1 MMKVAR
7 RSSWRR
13 RVRLAFFVWCV
24 VEIGVL
30 AVARARAQEQAGAE
44 LEDDESPPPCSTT
57 LRLSGTLYDDR
68 HPERSF
74 ALLHVKADQPG
85 QVYREGDAVQ
95 GFELRSIEP
104 TGAVMRGDHG
114 LCWLNIMSSRAGQPA
129 PRAPSARPPRRRSH
143 SAFSEDELKHAIFAT
158 GTHSYDVE
166 RSLISR
172 AVERAGQIARNTQF
186 DQVRHYGSVAGMRL
200 RNLAKHGLLAHLGLQ
215 RGDLIKSLNGVAMT
229 GVENTLMAESLVK
242 STSRLSLLVM
252 RGGQPLTLDY
262 HVID

>member
-13 RVRLAFFVWCV
+13 PERLAFSVWCV
-24 VEIGVL
+24 LEIGL
-30 AVARARAQEQAGAE
+30 AVARARAQEPPSSE
-44 LEDDESPPPCSTT
+44 LEDDDSPPPCSTT

-74 ALLHVKADQPG
+74 ALLHLKSDQPG
-85 QVYREGDAVQ
+85 QVYREGDAIS

-129 PRAPSARPPRRRSH
+129 PRAPTARPSRRKSR
-143 SAFSEDELKHAIFAT
+143 SAFSEDELKHAIFST
-158 GTHSYDVE
+158 GSHSYDVE

-172 AVERAGQIARNTQF
+172 AVERATKIARNTRL

-200 RNLAKHGLLAHLGLQ
+200 RNLAKNGLLAHLGLQ

-229 GVENTLMAESLVK
+229 SVENTLMAETLLK

-262 HVID
+262 HVVD